1 MSKKDD
7 EIQRKLQELESA
19 VLKESTTQS
28 QQHLSASGA
37 GATSASAPTPTPA
50 TDLISLTQKKNLPA
64 QPVQNDL
71 MYFGGI
77 ALILTGLFM
86 FFNHVKVAS
95 PFFGVLGGMGGGGG
109 GVGLLFLPLMAGI
122 GWLIYD
128 SKSKPAWILTAA
140 SCAIVIFSVLS
151 SITMQFPALSFL
163 GLIMMLLP
171 FAAGGAL
178 LLKGMGGPKG
188 IEQKIKKPE

>member
-28 QQHLSASGA
+28 QQHLTTPNSS
-37 GATSASAPTPTPA
+37 TSPELVSLNKKK
-50 TDLISLTQKKNLPA
+50 DLP
-64 QPVQNDL
+64 QPSVQNDL
-71 MYFGGI
+71 QYFGGI

-86 FFNHVKVAS
+86 FFNHVKVGS
-95 PFFGVLGGMGGGGG
+95 GFMSMLGIGGGGF
-109 GVGLLFLPLMAGI
+109 GLLFVPLMLGI

-128 SKSKPAWILTAA
+128 SKSKIAWFLTAA
-140 SCAIVIFSVLS
+140 SCATVVFSVLS
-151 SITMQFPALSFL
+151 SITMQFPTLSFL
-163 GLIMMLLP
+163 GLMLMLLP

-178 LLKGMGGPKG
+178 LLKGMGGPKA
-188 IEQKIKKPE
+188 IEQKINKKRE

>member
-28 QQHLSASGA
+28 QQHLTAPQAAS
-37 GATSASAPTPTPA
+37 
-50 TDLISLTQKKNLPA
+50 TDLMSLNKKKDLPA
-64 QPVQNDL
+64 PSVQNDL
-71 MYFGGI
+71 QYFGGI

-86 FFNHVKVAS
+86 FFNHVKV
-95 PFFGVLGGMGGGGG
+95 GTGIMGMLGMGGSGF
-109 GVGLLFLPLMAGI
+109 GLLFIPLMFGI

-128 SKSKPAWILTAA
+128 SKNKIPWIITAA
-140 SCAIVIFSVLS
+140 SCAVVVFSVLS
-151 SITMQFPALSFL
+151 SITMQFPTLTFL
-163 GLIMMLLP
+163 GLMLMLLP

-178 LLKGMGGPKG
+178 LLKGMGGPKA
-188 IEQKIKKPE
+188 IEQKLKKTE

>member
-28 QQHLSASGA
+28 QQHLTTPNPT
-37 GATSASAPTPTPA
+37 TSSDLMSLNKKKDVPA
-50 TDLISLTQKKNLPA
+50 A
-64 QPVQNDL
+64 VVQNDL
-71 MYFGGI
+71 QYFGGI

-86 FFNHVKVAS
+86 FFNHVRVGS
-95 PFFGVLGGMGGGGG
+95 PFLAMMGAGGSGGGI
-109 GVGLLFLPLMAGI
+109 GLLFLPLMVGI

-128 SKSKPAWILTAA
+128 SKSKIAWILTAI
-140 SCAIVIFSVLS
+140 SCATLVFSVLS
-151 SITMQFPALSFL
+151 SITMQFPTLTFL
-163 GLIMMLLP
+163 GLMLMLLP

-188 IEQKIKKPE
+188 IEQKLKKPE

>member
-28 QQHLSASGA
+28 QQHLT
-37 GATSASAPTPTPA
+37 ATNQTPP

-71 MYFGGI
+71 MYFSGI

-86 FFNHVKVAS
+86 FFNHVRVTG
-95 PFFGVLGGMGGGGG
+95 PFMSLLGGFGGGGAG
-109 GVGLLFLPLMAGI
+109 IGLLFIPLMVGI

-128 SKSKPAWILTAA
+128 SKNKIAWILTTA

-151 SITMQFPALSFL
+151 SITMQFPSLSFL

-188 IEQKIKKPE
+188 IEQKIKKSE

>member
-28 QQHLSASGA
+28 QQHLSS
-37 GATSASAPTPTPA
+37 PTPTPP

-86 FFNHVKVAS
+86 FFNHVKVGT
-95 PFFGVLGGMGGGGG
+95 PFMALLGGGWAGSGGI
-109 GVGLLFLPLMAGI
+109 GLLFIPLMVGI

-128 SKSKPAWILTAA
+128 SKNKIAWLLTAA
-140 SCAIVIFSVLS
+140 SCAIVVFSVLA
-151 SITMQFPALSFL
+151 SITMQFPQLSFL
-163 GLIMMLLP
+163 GLVMMLLP

-188 IEQKIKKPE
+188 IEQKIKKSE

>member
-28 QQHLSASGA
+28 QQHLTTPNQT
-37 GATSASAPTPTPA
+37 TSS
-50 TDLISLTQKKNLPA
+50 DLVSLNKKKDLP
-64 QPVQNDL
+64 QPSVQNDL
-71 MYFGGI
+71 QYFGGI

-86 FFNHVKVAS
+86 FFNHVRVGTGMMGM
-95 PFFGVLGGMGGGGG
+95 FGLTGGGF
-109 GVGLLFLPLMAGI
+109 GLLFIPLMVGI

-128 SKSKPAWILTAA
+128 SKNKFAWLITAA
-140 SCAIVIFSVLS
+140 SCAVVIFSVLS
-151 SITMQFPALSFL
+151 SISMQFPTLTFL
-163 GLIMMLLP
+163 GLMLMLLP

-178 LLKGMGGPKG
+178 LLKGMGGPKA
-188 IEQKIKKPE
+188 IEQKLKKLE

>member
-28 QQHLSASGA
+28 QQHLTTPNPTTSSDLMSLSKKTELPTAS
-37 GATSASAPTPTPA
+37 
-50 TDLISLTQKKNLPA
+50 
-64 QPVQNDL
+64 VQNDL
-71 MYFGGI
+71 QYFGGI

-86 FFNHVKVAS
+86 FFNHVRVGTGMMGM
-95 PFFGVLGGMGGGGG
+95 FGLVGGGF
-109 GVGLLFLPLMAGI
+109 GLLFIPLMVGI

-128 SKSKPAWILTAA
+128 SKSKFAWLITAA
-140 SCAIVIFSVLS
+140 SCAVVIFSVLS
-151 SITMQFPALSFL
+151 SITMQFPQLTFL
-163 GLIMMLLP
+163 GLMLMLLP

-178 LLKGMGGPKG
+178 LLKGMGGPKA
-188 IEQKIKKPE
+188 IEQKLKKIK

>member
-28 QQHLSASGA
+28 QQHLTNPPS
-37 GATSASAPTPTPA
+37 TSS
-50 TDLISLTQKKNLPA
+50 DLMALKKKKELP
-64 QPVQNDL
+64 QVSVQNDL
-71 MYFGGI
+71 QYFGGI

-86 FFNHVKVAS
+86 FFNHVKVGTGFMS
-95 PFFGVLGGMGGGGG
+95 MLGIGGGGF
-109 GVGLLFLPLMAGI
+109 GLLFVPLMLGI

-128 SKSKPAWILTAA
+128 AKSKIAWGITAA
-140 SCAIVIFSVLS
+140 SCAVVVFSVLS
-151 SITMQFPALSFL
+151 SITMNFPQLSFL
-163 GLIMMLLP
+163 GLMLMLLP

-178 LLKGMGGPKG
+178 LLKGMGGPKA
-188 IEQKIKKPE
+188 IEQKFNKKSE

>member
-28 QQHLSASGA
+28 QQHL
-37 GATSASAPTPTPA
+37 TSPNPTPP

-86 FFNHVKVAS
+86 FFNHVKVGS
-95 PFFGVLGGMGGGGG
+95 PFLGMLGGWGAGGAGI
-109 GVGLLFLPLMAGI
+109 GLLFLPLMVGI

-128 SKSKPAWILTAA
+128 SKNKIAWILTAA
-140 SCAIVIFSVLS
+140 SCAIAIFSVLS
-151 SITMQFPALSFL
+151 SITMQFPTLSFL

-188 IEQKIKKPE
+188 IEQKIKKSE